1 MRPDA
6 LIAKDQH
13 YTQKLNRYINNNPN
27 EQIAKQMNQE
37 KAKSFHKTLRK
48 PPKGVYLNYDELISL
63 AESDDDQIF
72 ELLNRRLLFLR
83 KEVQKN
89 KQDISTL
96 ISKISNEN
104 DLKVSLDVIISYIYM
119 KTLVY

>member
-13 YTQKLNRYINNNPN
+13 YTQKLNRFINNNQN

-104 DLKVSLDVIISYIYM
+104 DLKISLDVI
-119 KTLVY
+119 

>member
-6 LIAKDQH
+6 LIAKDHH
-13 YTQKLNRYINNNPN
+13 YIQKLNRFINNNSN
-27 EQIAKQMNQE
+27 EQVAKQMNQE
-37 KAKSFHKTLRK
+37 QAKNFHKTLRK
-48 PPKGVYLNYDELISL
+48 PPKGIYLNYDELLSL

-72 ELLNRRLLFLR
+72 ELLNRRLLFLK

-89 KQDISTL
+89 KQEIGAL

-104 DLKVSLDVIISYIYM
+104 DLKVSLDVC
-119 KTLVY
+119 KVY